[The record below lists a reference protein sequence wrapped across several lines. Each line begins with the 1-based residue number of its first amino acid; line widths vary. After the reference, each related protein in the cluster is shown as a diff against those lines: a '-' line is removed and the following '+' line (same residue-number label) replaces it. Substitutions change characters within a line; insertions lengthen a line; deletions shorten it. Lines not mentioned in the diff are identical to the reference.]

1 MARLSARNV
10 CMSAPSSPAS
20 PVNHGL
26 NLAQQEAVNYLH
38 GPCLV
43 LAGAGSGKTRVIT
56 HKIGRL
62 IQMGMPAP
70 RIAAITFTNKAAAEM
85 RERAKGLIG
94 KAAKDVL
101 VCTFHA
107 LGVRMLRQDGD
118 ALGLKP
124 QFSILD
130 SDDVTSILKDAGGS
144 TDAATARQWQW
155 TISGWKS
162 AGLNAAQAL
171 ALAEDDNAR
180 ITATVMARYEERL
193 TAYQSVDFD
202 DLISLPLKLLQD
214 HAHVRQ
220 KWQAL
225 MGHILVDEY
234 QDTNATQYE
243 MLKLLVGG
251 NPADSARFTA
261 VGDDDQSIY
270 GWRGATLDNL
280 KKLPVDFPALKV
292 IKLEQNYRSTSAILR
307 AANNVI
313 GPNPKLFPKTLFSE
327 LGEGEPV
334 RVVDADN
341 EEHEAERAVARIQ
354 SLRAEGALAQAGA
367 QYKDFRHFA
376 VLYRAN
382 HQAKPFEKAL
392 RKAGIPYK
400 VSGGQS
406 FFDRAEIRDLC
417 AWFRLWANN
426 DDDPAFLRAVTTPKR
441 GIGHQTLGTL
451 GVYASQYKLSLFEA
465 LFSSSLGSALGAK
478 ALGSLHEFG
487 RYVNDLQYRAR
498 QTEGAE
504 AARAF
509 ITEWLKEIG
518 YEKHLYD
525 GEDSEKVAAAKWA
538 NVMEFCDWMAQRCGG
553 QIDDAGGATIAR
565 ETKSLLEVS
574 QTIALLST
582 ISEREKDQDVVTLST
597 LHAAKGLEWPHVLLV
612 GVTEG
617 MLPFKLNDGADTPGG
632 SERAHEA
639 AIDDVATRLQEERR
653 LMYVGITRA
662 QRSLAVSWTR
672 RRKKGRDMVTALP
685 SRFIAEMGLD
695 QTTVKEDPREK
706 LRALRAEFAKKAQET
721 AAAQTQAGLA

>member
-1 MARLSARNV
+1 MN
-10 CMSAPSSPAS
+10 P
-20 PVNHGL
+20 
-26 NLAQQEAVNYLH
+26 AQQEAVNYLH

-56 HKIGRL
+56 HKIARL
-62 IQMGMPAP
+62 IQMGLPAN

-85 RERAKGLIG
+85 RERAKHLIG
-94 KAAKDVL
+94 KSAKDVV

-107 LGVRMLRQDGD
+107 LGVRLLREDG
-118 ALGLKP
+118 AVLGLKP

-130 SDDVTSILKDAGGS
+130 SDDVTSIIKDAGG
-144 TDAATARQWQW
+144 TIDAATARQWQW
-155 TISGWKS
+155 TISAWKG
-162 AGLNAAQAL
+162 AGLNSEQAL
-171 ALAEDDNAR
+171 AQADNDNDR
-180 ITATVMARYEERL
+180 IIATAMARYEERL
-193 TAYQSVDFD
+193 VAYQSVDFD
-202 DLISLPLKLLQD
+202 DLISLPLKLLRDYPQVRERWQSMLG
-214 HAHVRQ
+214 HV
-220 KWQAL
+220 
-225 MGHILVDEY
+225 LVDEY

-243 MLKLLVGG
+243 VLKHLVGEK
-251 NPADSARFTA
+251 ARFTA

-280 KKLPVDFPALKV
+280 KKLPVDFPTLKV

-334 RVVDADN
+334 RIVDADN

-354 SLRAEGALAQAGA
+354 SLRANGVPDAQGK
-367 QYKDFRHFA
+367 QYKEFRDFA

-417 AWFRLWANN
+417 AWFRLWSNN

-441 GIGHQTLGTL
+441 GIGHTTLGTL
-451 GVYASQYKLSLFEA
+451 GNFATQYKLSLFES
-465 LFSSSLGSALGAK
+465 LFSSSLSSVLGTK

-487 RYVNDLQYRAR
+487 RYINDLEFRAR
-498 QTEGAE
+498 HTEGAE
-504 AARAF
+504 AALAF
-509 ITEWLKEIG
+509 MMDWLKEIG
-518 YEKHLYD
+518 YEQHLYD
-525 GEDSEKVAAAKWA
+525 GEDSEGVASAKWS
-538 NVMEFCDWMAQRCGG
+538 NVMEFCEWMAQRCGG
-553 QIDDAGGATIAR
+553 QIDDAAGTTSTR
-565 ETKSLLEVS
+565 EIKNLLEVS

-582 ISEREKDQDVVTLST
+582 ISEREKDQNVVTLST
-597 LHAAKGLEWPHVLLV
+597 LHASKGLEWPHVMLV

-617 MLPFKLNDGADTPGG
+617 MLPFKLGDGAETLGG
-632 SERAHEA
+632 SSLDHEDANEDIA
-639 AIDDVATRLQEERR
+639 ARLQEERR

-672 RRKKGRDMVTALP
+672 RRKKGREMVAALP

-695 QTTVKEDPREK
+695 QATAKEDPREK
-706 LRALRAEFAKKAQET
+706 LRALRAEFAAKALVT
-721 AAAQTQAGLA
+721 AANAAAKQ